1 MPVYFSPI
9 PPGEKSAN
17 SVTPPETYAMVQSQA
32 APDIILHNGKVLT
45 VDPGDTIQ
53 EALAITGDKIV
64 AVGYNGAIRAL
75 AGPETVNI
83 DLQGRTV
90 IPGIIDIHAHMDREG
105 LKRIYPSLAGAKS
118 IDDILAVIREE
129 ADRARPGEWIT
140 TMPVGD
146 PPNYADVPGNLTE
159 GRYPTRWELDRA
171 APQNPVYIRGIW
183 TPWNVPP
190 SVGVAN
196 SLALE
201 LAGIDRHT
209 QAPDSSVVIDCD
221 NDGEPT
227 GILIDQ
233 GRFPSLEFTLMK
245 AAPRFSHAQR
255 VMTLTESMG
264 IYNAVGTT
272 GTYEGHGVA
281 PEVLNAYKEVWDRG
295 EMTVRA
301 RLVLSPAF
309 KSVVEAER
317 EMERWS
323 HSASGGGFG
332 DDMLKISGYYLNYQ
346 GSRYIAQARSAGLPY
361 TGWAGFSQAYNPPG
375 KFRRLVRLAAQYDLR
390 VNTIVRDQLDEV
402 LRVFEEIHREIPID
416 ARRWTLGHTR
426 DATSGELDR
435 IRDLGLVVETIP
447 LTELWLRGRPLLES
461 SELAGRAAAHKTY
474 LERGI
479 RFGLGT
485 DNKPYNPFVT
495 LWSAVTRQERYTK
508 EVLGPEECLS
518 RLEALRAFTMGG
530 AYFSFDEGRRGSLE
544 TGKLADLAVL
554 SADLLGVAEDEIPE
568 LRSVLTMVGGKV
580 VHRQDGL

>member
-1 MPVYFSPI
+1 
-9 PPGEKSAN
+9 
-17 SVTPPETYAMVQSQA
+17 MVQRQA
-32 APDIILHNGKVLT
+32 AADIILHNGKVLT
-45 VDPGDTIQ
+45 VDSGDTIQ
-53 EALAITGDKIV
+53 EALAIVGDRIA
-64 AVGYNGAIRAL
+64 AVGSNGAIRAL
-75 AGPETVNI
+75 AGPETASI

-105 LKRIYPSLAGAKS
+105 LKRIYPFLEGAKS
-118 IDDILAVIREE
+118 IEDILAIVREQ
-129 ADRARPGEWIT
+129 AGRARPGEWIT

-146 PPNYADVPGNLTE
+146 PPNYSDMPGDLTE

-171 APQNPVYIRGIW
+171 APRNPVYIRGIW

-190 SVGVAN
+190 SVAVAN
-196 SLALE
+196 SLALD

-209 QAPDSSVVIDCD
+209 QSPDSSVTIDRD
-221 NDGEPT
+221 ENGEPT

-245 AAPRFSHAQR
+245 VAPRFGHAQR
-255 VMTLTESMG
+255 VKALKESMG
-264 IYNAVGTT
+264 LYNAVGTT

-281 PEVLNAYKEVWDRG
+281 PEILGAYKELWDRG

-309 KSVVEAER
+309 KSLAEAER
-317 EMERWS
+317 EMERWC

-332 DDMLKISGYYLNYQ
+332 DGMLNISGYYFNYR
-346 GSRYIAQARSAGLPY
+346 GSRYTAQARSAELPY
-361 TGWAGFSQAYNPPG
+361 TGWAGFSTAYNPPG
-375 KFRRLVRLAAQYDLR
+375 RFLRLVRLAARYNLR

-402 LRVFEEIHREIPID
+402 LRVFEEVHGEIPID

-426 DATSGELDR
+426 DTTAENLDR

-447 LTELWLRGRPLLES
+447 LTELWLRGRPLLDS
-461 SELAGRAAAHKTY
+461 QELAGRATAHKTY
-474 LERGI
+474 LERDI
-479 RFGLGT
+479 PFGFGT

-508 EVLGPEECLS
+508 QVLGPEQCLS
-518 RLEALRAFTMGG
+518 RLEALRAFTLGG
-530 AYFSFDEGRRGSLE
+530 AYFSFDEQRRGSLE

-554 SADLLGVAEDEIPE
+554 SADLLGVAEDDIPE
-568 LRSVLTMVGGKV
+568 LHSVLTMVGGKV
-580 VHRQDGL
+580 VHRQEGV

>member
-1 MPVYFSPI
+1 MQ
-9 PPGEKSAN
+9 ELA
-17 SVTPPETYAMVQSQA
+17 
-32 APDIILHNGKVLT
+32 DIILHGGRVLT
-45 VDPGDTIQ
+45 VDRNDTIQ
-53 EALAITGDKIV
+53 EALAIVGDKIV
-64 AVGYNGAIRAL
+64 AVGTNGSIRAM
-75 AGPETVNI
+75 AGPRTTNF

-105 LKRIYPSLAGAKS
+105 LKRIYPSLEGARS
-118 IDDILAVIREE
+118 IEDILAVIREQVG
-129 ADRARPGEWIT
+129 RARPGEWIT

-146 PPNYADVPGNLTE
+146 PPNYADVPSNLSE
-159 GRYPTRWELDRA
+159 RRYPTRWELDRA
-171 APQNPVYIRGIW
+171 APQNPVYIRGTW

-209 QAPDSSVVIDCD
+209 QAPDSSVVIDRDD
-221 NDGEPT
+221 NGEPT

-245 AAPRFSHAQR
+245 VAPRFSHGQR
-255 VMTLTESMG
+255 VAALKESMAL
-264 IYNAVGTT
+264 YNAVGTT

-281 PEVLNAYKEVWDRG
+281 PEVLNAYKELWDTG

-309 KSVVEAER
+309 NAMAEAAL

-332 DDMLKISGYYLNYQ
+332 DGMLNISGYYFNYR
-346 GSRYIAQARSAGLPY
+346 GSPYIAWARSAGLPY

-375 KFRRLVRLAAQYDLR
+375 RFRRLVLLAAKYNLR

-402 LRVFEEIHREIPID
+402 LRIFEEVHQEIPISS
-416 ARRWTLGHTR
+416 RRWTLGHTR
-426 DATSGELDR
+426 DATAGELER
-435 IRDLGLVVETIP
+435 IRNLGLVVETIP
-447 LTELWLRGRPLLES
+447 LTELWLRGRPLLDSPES
-461 SELAGRAAAHKTY
+461 AGQAAAHKTY
-474 LERGI
+474 LEYGI
-479 RFGLGT
+479 PFGFGT

-495 LWSAVTRQERYTK
+495 LWSAVTRQERHTNQ
-508 EVLGPEECLS
+508 VLGPEQCLS
-518 RLEALRAFTMGG
+518 RLEALRAFTLGG

-544 TGKLADLAVL
+544 PGKLADLAVL
-554 SADLLGVAEDEIPE
+554 SGGFLEIADDAIPE

-580 VHRQDGL
+580 VHQNEGL